1 MNRVVEAQLP
11 HIPGACALN
20 PSTKQI
26 AFTKGQPSTFID
38 VLGELPRATWK
49 EKCLEIEGVEYQYNV
64 WHSVADCESD
74 LHKYFKVLLQK
85 DATTSPFEMF

>member
-1 MNRVVEAQLP
+1 MKVYEAQLP
-11 HIPGACALN
+11 TIPAAVCLN

-49 EKCLEIEGVEYQYNV
+49 EKGLEIEGVEYQYNV
-64 WHSVADCESD
+64 WHNLIDND
-74 LHKYFKVLLQK
+74 TLFNYFKVLLQK
-85 DATTSPFEMF
+85 DATSNSPFGL